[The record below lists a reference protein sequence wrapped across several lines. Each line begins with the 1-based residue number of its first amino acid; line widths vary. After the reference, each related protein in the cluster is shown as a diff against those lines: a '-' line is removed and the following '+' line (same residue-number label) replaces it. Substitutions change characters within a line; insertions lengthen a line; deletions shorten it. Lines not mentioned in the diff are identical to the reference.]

1 VCGIRG
7 RTFAGGAGGR
17 GPSGVWVLG
26 GALVRLTGGD
36 ADVLAIR
43 RAADVIREGGLV
55 AFPTETVYGLGAH
68 ALDADAVAKIFAAK
82 GRPAGDPVIVHV
94 ADAAAVDGVAAV
106 VTPSARAL
114 MAEFW
119 PGPLTV
125 ILARGDAVPLGVTA
139 GGPTVAVRVPS
150 HPVAL
155 ALLRA
160 AGVPIAAPSAN
171 RFSRP
176 SPTTADDVAEDLGDR
191 IDMILDG
198 GPSTHGVEST
208 VVDCTGAEPVV
219 LRPGAI
225 TLEALRAVFPGI
237 ALRAAA
243 IRDTSTTLASP
254 GTLLKH
260 YAPRAEVRLW
270 SGSPATLLGAVRRD
284 IETQIAAGRRVGAL
298 LIDED
303 RAVAADLAVDVRSV
317 GSLARL
323 DEAAAQ
329 LFAAMR
335 ALDRAGV
342 DVIITRDLGRS
353 GLGLTI
359 WDRLFRAAE
368 GRVLESK

>member
-1 VCGIRG
+1 MAAEIVRLS
-7 RTFAGGAGGR
+7 GGA
-17 GPSGVWVLG
+17 S
-26 GALVRLTGGD
+26 D
-36 ADVLAIR
+36 AVAIA
-43 RAADVIREGGLV
+43 RAAAIIRAGGLV

-68 ALDADAVAKIFAAK
+68 ALDAVAVARIFAAK
-82 GRPAGDPVIVHV
+82 GRPATDPVIVHV
-94 ADAAAVDGVAAV
+94 PDAAAVDGIAASV
-106 VTPSARAL
+106 PPSARAL
-114 MAEFW
+114 MTAFW

-125 ILARGDAVPLGVTA
+125 IVARGAAVPLRVTA
-139 GGPTVAVRVPS
+139 GGDTVAVRVPS

-176 SPTTADDVAEDLGDR
+176 SPTNADDVAEDLGDR

-198 GPSTHGVEST
+198 GPSSHGVEST
-208 VVDCTGAEPVV
+208 VVDCTHAVPVV

-225 TLEALRAVFPGI
+225 TLEALRDVLPGI
-237 ALRAAA
+237 ALRAAVVM
-243 IRDTSTTLASP
+243 DTTTALASP

-270 SGSPATLLGAVRRD
+270 TGSSDTLLRAVRCD
-284 IETQIAAGRRVGAL
+284 IEAQIAAGRRVGAL
-298 LIDED
+298 LVDED
-303 RAVAADLAVDVRSV
+303 RAAVV
-317 GSLARL
+317 GLPVEVMSLGSAARL
-323 DEAAAQ
+323 EEAAAH

-335 ALDRAGV
+335 ALDRSGV
-342 DVIITRDLGRS
+342 DVIVTRDLGRS

-368 GRVLESK
+368 GRVLESN

>member
-1 VCGIRG
+1 VVRPRPHDDGRDTVMAAEIIRLS
-7 RTFAGGAGGR
+7 GGPA
-17 GPSGVWVLG
+17 
-26 GALVRLTGGD
+26 D
-36 ADVLAIR
+36 AAAIA
-43 RAADVIREGGLV
+43 RAADLVRAGGLV

-94 ADAAAVDGVAAV
+94 ADRDDVTGLAASVPDAAR
-106 VTPSARAL
+106 TL
-114 MAEFW
+114 MQAFW

-125 ILARGDAVPLGVTA
+125 IVARGAAVPLRVTA
-139 GGPTVAVRVPS
+139 GGETVAVRMPA

-160 AGVPIAAPSAN
+160 SGVPIAAPSAN

-198 GPSTHGVEST
+198 GPATHGVEST
-208 VVDCTGAEPVV
+208 VVDCTGASPVV

-225 TLEALRAVFPGI
+225 TLEALRAVWPGI
-237 ALRAAA
+237 AVRAAA
-243 IRDTSTTLASP
+243 VTDTRAALASP

-270 SGSPATLLGAVRRD
+270 IGRGDTLLAAVRRD
-284 IETQIAAGRRVGAL
+284 IAAQIALGRRVGAL
-298 LIDED
+298 LVDDD
-303 RAVAADLAVDVRSV
+303 RAAVEGLPVDVVSL
-317 GSLARL
+317 GSAAHL
-323 DEAAAQ
+323 DEAAAR

-342 DVIITRDLGRS
+342 DVIVTRDLGRA

-368 GRVLESK
+368 GRVLESS

>member
-1 VCGIRG
+1 M
-7 RTFAGGAGGR
+7 AAEM
-17 GPSGVWVLG
+17 
-26 GALVRLTGGD
+26 ARLTGG
-36 ADVLAIR
+36 AMDVETIA
-43 RAADVIREGGLV
+43 RAAAIIRAGGLV

-68 ALDADAVAKIFAAK
+68 ALDADAVARIFEAK

-94 ADAAAVDGVAAV
+94 ADIEAVHALAASVP
-106 VTPSARAL
+106 TSARLL
-114 MAEFW
+114 MSAFW

-125 ILARGDAVPLGVTA
+125 IVARGPAVPLRVTA
-139 GGPTVAVRVPS
+139 GGETVAIRMPA

-198 GPSTHGVEST
+198 GASTHGVEST
-208 VVDCTGAEPVV
+208 VVDCTRNEPLV

-237 ALRAAA
+237 VMRASAVKDTAA
-243 IRDTSTTLASP
+243 SLVSP

-270 SGSPATLLGAVRRD
+270 TGPPETLTAAVQRD
-284 IETQIAAGRRVGAL
+284 IEAQLAVGRRVGAL
-298 LIDED
+298 LVDED
-303 RAVAADLAVDVRSV
+303 RRVVEGQPVEVVSL
-317 GSLARL
+317 GSLQHL
-323 DEAAAQ
+323 DEAAAR

-335 ALDRAGV
+335 TLDRAGV
-342 DVIITRDLGRS
+342 DVIVTRDLGRA

>member
-1 VCGIRG
+1 MRAELI
-7 RTFAGGAGGR
+7 
-17 GPSGVWVLG
+17 
-26 GALVRLTGGD
+26 RLTGGYED
-36 ADVLAIR
+36 EAAIARAAAAIR
-43 RAADVIREGGLV
+43 AGALV

-94 ADAAAVDGVAAV
+94 ADVAALDDLAASV
-106 VTPSARAL
+106 PPAARVLVSA
-114 MAEFW
+114 FW

-125 ILARGDAVPLGVTA
+125 IVARGVSVPLRVTA
-139 GGPTVAVRVPS
+139 GGETVAVRMPA
-150 HPVAL
+150 HAVAL

-191 IDMILDG
+191 VDMILDG
-198 GPSTHGVEST
+198 GPTTHGVEST
-208 VVDCTGAEPVV
+208 VVDCTGSAPVV

-225 TLEALRAVFPGI
+225 TVEALRAVRPDI
-237 ALRAAA
+237 TLRMPVVK
-243 IRDTSTTLASP
+243 DTGVSLVSP

-260 YAPRAEVRLW
+260 YAPRAQVRLW
-270 SGSPATLLGAVRRD
+270 TGPAETLLAAVRRD
-284 IETQIAAGRRVGAL
+284 ITALCLEGRRVGAL
-298 LIDED
+298 LVDED
-303 RAVAADLAVDVRSV
+303 RAAVDGLRVDVVSL
-317 GSLARL
+317 GSMARL
-323 DEAAAQ
+323 EEAAAR

-342 DVIITRDLGRS
+342 DVIVTRDLGRS

-368 GRVLESK
+368 GRVLESL

>member
-1 VCGIRG
+1 MAAEIVRVS
-7 RTFAGGAGGR
+7 GGAG
-17 GPSGVWVLG
+17 
-26 GALVRLTGGD
+26 D
-36 ADVLAIR
+36 AAAIA
-43 RAADVIREGGLV
+43 RAAAILRAGGLV

-68 ALDADAVAKIFAAK
+68 ALDPAAVARIYEAK

-94 ADAAAVDGVAAV
+94 ADASAVDGVAASV
-106 VTPSARAL
+106 PPAARAL
-114 MAEFW
+114 MRAFW

-125 ILARGDAVPLGVTA
+125 IVARGAAVPLGVTA
-139 GGPTVAVRVPS
+139 GGDTVAVRVPS

-155 ALLRA
+155 ALLSA

-176 SPTTADDVAEDLGDR
+176 SPTTAGDVAEDLGDR
-191 IDMILDG
+191 VDMILDG

-225 TLEALRAVFPGI
+225 TLEALRAVLPGI
-237 ALRAAA
+237 GLRAAA
-243 IRDTSTTLASP
+243 VRDTRATLASP

-270 SGSPATLLGAVRRD
+270 SGRSETLLRAMRSD
-284 IETQIAAGRRVGAL
+284 IEMQIAAGRRVGAL
-298 LIDED
+298 LVDQD
-303 RAVAADLAVDVRSV
+303 RGAVAGLAVEVRSL
-317 GSLARL
+317 GSVERL

-335 ALDRAGV
+335 ALDRSGV
-342 DVIITRDLGRS
+342 DVIVARDLGRS

-368 GRVLESK
+368 GRVLEST